1 MEEFY
6 NELLVLSSSDYQRD
20 DKKSSHWFSVL
31 VEPKEYRLVASV
43 KEPKPITSSIYA
55 TNLQGWLAGVQT
67 ASNAT
72 RTVIF
77 SESSSEDKQK
87 KTTYIK
93 TAEIENESEDEKKQL
108 ERDAKMSATRSLSTT
123 PKKPKREKAAE
134 KRIST
139 KKKKGTLKPTLSI
152 DTVLPTIAIVAYY
165 DTFGTV
171 PDLAR
176 GADANGSGVVALL
189 ELARLF
195 SKLYRTQLRTIGRY
209 NLLFLLT
216 SADAFNFWGTK
227 YWVDNI
233 DEKILESIEFA
244 ICLDTLVGSA
254 TNNNNNSIYLHVSR
268 PPKEEN
274 IKRLYSKFNE
284 TAKALQI
291 PFEIIQKK
299 INISSPDILWQH
311 EHFSRK
317 KIVAGTL
324 SHFSAPLPAFSR
336 SHLFDNK
343 NHVNISLLQRNIRF
357 VAEALCKYIYGVAPE
372 VTVFEGSFAVNTQ
385 FVDSWLNAITL
396 FPRVFPFLDKNH
408 TLISGLENVL
418 AQYTSDVS
426 RQVFVVPQNNV
437 TFYTPTKGTITAFR
451 SKPLSFDI
459 ILSFIIASY
468 VTLLYMA
475 LKGPRETW
483 QQVKSLFASVSK
495 HKPKRD

>member
-1 MEEFY
+1 MAMDRALLSILSLILMWLGQVLLLVESAHVFDVYRMFQYDKGTAHFGSQRAAVNLFAATLATMKLSSLSQYILVVPIEHFNQSILEQVLIKKIGGLLILLPSEESNCTLAATRWSIDFEHSLLTREFAFPIYFTFRTAAMEEFY

-216 SADAFNFWGTK
+216 SADAFNFWGAFHFIQFVK
-227 YWVDNI
+227 YQNRIRRSVSTI
-233 DEKILESIEFA
+233 TFVRLSRLSI
-244 ICLDTLVGSA
+244 
-254 TNNNNNSIYLHVSR
+254 LHVHKVQSIGSTISMR
-268 PPKEEN
+268 RFWKVSN
-274 IKRLYSKFNE
+274 LRYVW
-284 TAKALQI
+284 I
-291 PFEIIQKK
+291 PSLEVQQTTTTTVFI
-299 INISSPDILWQH
+299 
-311 EHFSRK
+311 F
-317 KIVAGTL
+317 T
-324 SHFSAPLPAFSR
+324 SHG
-336 SHLFDNK
+336 
-343 NHVNISLLQRNIRF
+343 LQRKRISNDCIRNSMRLRKHF
-357 VAEALCKYIYGVAPE
+357 KSPLRLSKRKSIFRVPIFCG
-372 VTVFEGSFAVNTQ
+372 NT
-385 FVDSWLNAITL
+385 N
-396 FPRVFPFLDKNH
+396 
-408 TLISGLENVL
+408 
-418 AQYTSDVS
+418 TSHA
-426 RQVFVVPQNNV
+426 R
-437 TFYTPTKGTITAFR
+437 K
-451 SKPLSFDI
+451 
-459 ILSFIIASY
+459 
-468 VTLLYMA
+468 
-475 LKGPRETW
+475 
-483 QQVKSLFASVSK
+483 
-495 HKPKRD
+495 